1 MKLLTCMT
9 ALALSVT
16 PASALAQDRAAEI
29 STIVVTGEGVGE
41 ALPNVFTV
49 GASVQGRGETQ
60 AAALRQLATSQSRLL
75 EQWVQMDGLTEAMAT
90 TGDISVE
97 PRRDPQCE
105 SNAHRAD
112 SCPVIDY
119 IAYSAV
125 TLRGAPADRAGD
137 AVSLAS
143 DLGAVQAGLG
153 EYVFSDRQSLREQA
167 NRAAFEDARRQ
178 AALLAEASGR
188 RLGRIVRIQD
198 PSAARYSASDEATQV
213 EEVVVTGSRIRPAV
227 SIEAAPEPVRVN
239 ARITVVFEI
248 E

>member
-1 MKLLTCMT
+1 MKLLTSMT
-9 ALALSVT
+9 TLALLVT
-16 PASALAQDRAAEI
+16 PASALAQDRAEEI
-29 STIVVTGEGVGE
+29 STIVVTGEGIGE

-49 GASVQGRGETQ
+49 NASAQGRGETQ
-60 AAALRQLATSQSRLL
+60 AAALRQLAEKQSRLL
-75 EQWVQMDGLTEAMAT
+75 EQWAQLDGLTEARAT
-90 TGDISVE
+90 TGDISIE
-97 PRRDPQCE
+97 PRRDPGCE
-105 SNAHRAD
+105 GAARRD
-112 SCPVIDY
+112 DTCPVVDY

-143 DLGAVQAGLG
+143 DLGAVRAGLG
-153 EYVFSDRQSLREQA
+153 EYIFSDRRSLREHA

-178 AALLAEASGR
+178 ATLLADASGR

-198 PSAARYSASDEATQV
+198 PSAARYNAGDEATQID
-213 EEVVVTGSRIRPAV
+213 EIVVTGSRVRPAV